1 MLFQQRKKCYVLSNI
16 AHIGR
21 FGPKWIFN
29 GTKFWYILFCK
40 KFILLA
46 KKIVSTYVFQSQP
59 FFNLVQSFFFKSLKV
74 NSSLATLAYEHKY
87 IHLLNL
93 FRRQK
98 ICFQASNNITNTP
111 DPWVLRISKKFQ
123 THLPFMYNVLG
134 LVHNMFSQH
143 KWSNQHECLMVL
155 FLTEFNVIANNQH
168 EWRNQ
173 YEFLWIWLKQISQS
187 TGVYEPRK
195 ILGSILKIKNHCYP
209 VNYLPLIKGG
219 RKLSHTMMTIH

>member
-1 MLFQQRKKCYVLSNI
+1 MICPKAKSATHCLTELFSIYQNKHGTIRRRDDYIVVQSSHHNIFKIDWFYFIAATCSFWTWLLCPFLQRSLVYPICMLFQQRKKCYVLSNI

-98 ICFQASNNITNTP
+98 NLFPSVQQHNKYTGSLSPADFKKIP
-111 DPWVLRISKKFQ
+111 DTFA
-123 THLPFMYNVLG
+123 
-134 LVHNMFSQH
+134 VHVQCTRPS
-143 KWSNQHECLMVL
+143 S
-155 FLTEFNVIANNQH
+155 
-168 EWRNQ
+168 
-173 YEFLWIWLKQISQS
+173 
-187 TGVYEPRK
+187 
-195 ILGSILKIKNHCYP
+195 
-209 VNYLPLIKGG
+209 
-219 RKLSHTMMTIH
+219 